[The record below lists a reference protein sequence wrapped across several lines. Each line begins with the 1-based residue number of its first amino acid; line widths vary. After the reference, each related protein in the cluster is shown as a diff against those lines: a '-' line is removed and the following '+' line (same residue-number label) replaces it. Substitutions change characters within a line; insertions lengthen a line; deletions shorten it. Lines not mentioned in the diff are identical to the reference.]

1 MRQCSGMS
9 PDLADMNRLASSS
22 WISRSICVMRKV
34 AVAVLA
40 VCGIAAVPARSD
52 PWKALHR
59 PLRIPI
65 LAPGTTCPLS
75 PTQPAPGLNP
85 AFGGYVL
92 GRGPA
97 YAGAVPQ
104 DAIVHYAGSP
114 VEAGGWRGFKV
125 FWIVRPRYRGR
136 LLIRGRQLDGTN
148 RIRFAQGAE
157 MRIGQWGTAA
167 GAPGWGERPSTEWV
181 RAPGC
186 YGFQVD
192 GQRFSRVLVFRAEP

>member
-1 MRQCSGMS
+1 
-9 PDLADMNRLASSS
+9 
-22 WISRSICVMRKV
+22 MRKV

-40 VCGIAAVPARSD
+40 VCGIAAVPARGD

-59 PLRIPI
+59 PLRTPI

-114 VEAGGWRGFKV
+114 IEAGGWRGFKV

-148 RIRFAQGAE
+148 RIRFARGAE

-167 GAPGWGERPSTEWV
+167 GAPGWASAHRRSGSGLRAVTAFRWTGSGSVESSSSAQNHRSSKAIDRPT
-181 RAPGC
+181 
-186 YGFQVD
+186 
-192 GQRFSRVLVFRAEP
+192 